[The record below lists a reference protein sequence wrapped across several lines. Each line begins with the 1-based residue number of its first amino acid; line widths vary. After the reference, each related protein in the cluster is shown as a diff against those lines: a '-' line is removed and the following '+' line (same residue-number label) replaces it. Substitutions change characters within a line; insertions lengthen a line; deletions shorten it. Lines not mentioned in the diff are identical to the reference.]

1 MVLFQSPNVFPGFL
15 DAEDTARTFKA
26 DSALFRI
33 SIHCVWQLLS
43 FVQSFRV
50 LRHHSSN

>member
-1 MVLFQSPNVFPGFL
+1 MVLFQSANVVPGFV
-15 DAEDTARTFKA
+15 DAEGTARTFKGC
-26 DSALFRI
+26 SALFRI